1 MLFNGN
7 AIENRKPLSVQ
18 LYCTKYK
25 HRMHAL
31 RTRALHLKMDFE
43 LKSISIKSK
52 RMLREGLLRIQTQI
66 IIRLHFILPN
76 SRGFKTI

>member
-1 MLFNGN
+1 
-7 AIENRKPLSVQ
+7 
-18 LYCTKYK
+18 
-25 HRMHAL
+25 MHAL

-52 RMLREGLLRIQTQI
+52 RMLREGLLQIQTQI

-76 SRGFKTI
+76 SRGFKAI